1 MNGNEAQRLAHA
13 VNAHRPDWMISSLTT
28 FITRNMS
35 AWTYRDAAVALTF
48 VATDAKPDG
57 QPASDTP
64 KRVLEQGP
72 WRVAAA
78 AGGSTAMRTHA
89 PKRHEECPDHPGQ
102 WAHNCGGCR
111 VEACGAVDPQPA
123 RAQHADAAF
132 DASLARAQLA
142 AARAQTCACGVRVDA
157 CPTHRESAPVG
168 AEEDA

>member
-1 MNGNEAQRLAHA
+1 MNGNEIQRLAHA
-13 VNAHRPDWMISSLTT
+13 INAHRPDWMISSLRT
-28 FITRNMS
+28 FVERNMA

-89 PKRHEECPDHPGQ
+89 PKRHEECPDHPGS
-102 WAHNCGGCR
+102 WAHNCGGCNADR
-111 VEACGAVDPQPA
+111 LAADDPQPHREHIA
-123 RAQHADAAF
+123 DDAMGAALLRAKYAEGVAGNC
-132 DASLARAQLA
+132 S
-142 AARAQTCACGVRVDA
+142 CGVRRET
-157 CPTHRESAPVG
+157 CPSHRAQEP
-168 AEEDA
+168 EEAGNE